1 MKTAISVADRLMQEA
16 DRAAKELGVSRSRV
30 FSIALENY
38 LRARRDE
45 KIAEQL
51 DRVYGSQPDPGE
63 RRTVAKLKS
72 RFRATIKDRW

>member
-1 MKTAISVADRLMQEA
+1 MKTAISVEDRLMQEA

-45 KIAEQL
+45 KITDQL
-51 DRVYGSQPDPGE
+51 NRVYAGQPDPDE
-63 RRTVAKLKS
+63 RRTVAKFKS
-72 RFRATIKDRW
+72 KFRATIRDRW